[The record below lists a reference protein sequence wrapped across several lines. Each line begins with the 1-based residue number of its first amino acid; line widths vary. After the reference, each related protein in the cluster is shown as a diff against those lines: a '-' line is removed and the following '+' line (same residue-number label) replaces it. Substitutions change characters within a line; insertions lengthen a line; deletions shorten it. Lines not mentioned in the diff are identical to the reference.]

1 MLNRSNDDL
10 PVFYTRH
17 NDMIMGSGKPII
29 ASIEIND
36 FSYLHFHDCLEIGYC
51 VSGKGICLV
60 EDKQYAFKKGDVEII
75 FPFQKH
81 LSRNSEKESSVWYWL
96 TFNPHSLMK
105 KSGFLAETK
114 LEQAIYNEMGLC
126 GIFSPEQYPEVVA
139 LVEQFFGEL
148 LEKDNASLYH
158 SELCALYVYQLFIRL
173 ARVSEPLPKLKVR
186 QNVKLQTISP
196 ALDII
201 SHAVQKANTPSVET
215 LASSCNMSVSNFR
228 KVFFEVTGLSPKSYI
243 MKCFINKAQQL
254 LLTTDKS
261 ISEICIEAGFGD
273 ISWFNRKFLSETDMT
288 PSAFRSKYSKRLA
301 I

>member
-1 MLNRSNDDL
+1 M
-10 PVFYTRH
+10 
-17 NDMIMGSGKPII
+17 
-29 ASIEIND
+29 
-36 FSYLHFHDCLEIGYC
+36 
-51 VSGKGICLV
+51 
-60 EDKQYAFKKGDVEII
+60 
-75 FPFQKH
+75 
-81 LSRNSEKESSVWYWL
+81 
-96 TFNPHSLMK
+96 
-105 KSGFLAETK
+105 
-114 LEQAIYNEMGLC
+114 
-126 GIFSPEQYPEVVA
+126 
-139 LVEQFFGEL
+139 VEQFFGEL
-148 LEKDNASLYH
+148 LEKDNTSLYH